1 MIASIRYGLG
11 IMALRIDIITVVR
24 GLTSG
29 QNDSLSQ
36 AIAVRALV
44 IQQAVDVASGGNVAV
59 NFTKPT
65 VAGYNV
71 LLFIYS
77 SSSTATL
84 VATQNQC
91 SYFYSDTREVSFRN
105 VHSARY
111 TGTVTFT
118 AFVLLVKQALYGG
131 IK

>member
-1 MIASIRYGLG
+1 MK
-11 IMALRIDIITVVR
+11 
-24 GLTSG
+24 
-29 QNDSLSQ
+29 
-36 AIAVRALV
+36 ALV
-44 IQQAVDVASGGNVAV
+44 VQQAVDVASGGNVVV

-71 LLFIYS
+71 LLFIYA

-91 SYFYSDTREVSFRN
+91 SYFYSNDREVSFRN

-111 TGTVTFT
+111 TGTVTFS
-118 AFVLLVKQALYGG
+118 AFVLLVKPALYGG